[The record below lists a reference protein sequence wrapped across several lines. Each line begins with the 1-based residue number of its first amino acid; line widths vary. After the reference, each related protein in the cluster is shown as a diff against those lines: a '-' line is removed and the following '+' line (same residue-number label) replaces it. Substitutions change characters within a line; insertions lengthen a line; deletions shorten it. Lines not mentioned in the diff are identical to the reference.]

1 MKIRNSTLPVLLALF
16 SSFLSL
22 QSQDGSKTDS
32 LLTLLG
38 SKPHDTTKVDLYIAL
53 HTAFNADSVRALD
66 YIDKAIDLSVQ
77 LEDTERYC
85 QSQLALGHFYY
96 TRGLLS
102 NAQDVLDQVRE
113 KLPAAN
119 NPTLSSSFHMEQGLV
134 ALAKGTFEN
143 AADSFLRAKR
153 LFEVLGDTVGIG
165 KCHTNLGS
173 VYWTIGN
180 LDKALEHYEKSLL
193 LKHPD
198 DQLGISKALGNLGLL
213 ERANNNFDQ
222 ALDYYQRSLK
232 ICQEND
238 FTLEAAINLQNIGV
252 VYEKQK
258 QYNTALDYFI
268 RSNALSTSI
277 DDKIGILYTDHGIAT
292 LYSNLGAYERA
303 IVKLNEALDMAHE
316 LNIKSEI
323 KNINQSLAETFER
336 SGDYKSALTHQKNFE
351 LWKDS
356 IVSKAHLDQ
365 VRELEIKYETEKKDR
380 QIAFLG
386 QEKALQEKETQ
397 HQATLKNTFIGG
409 ILLVTLLGA
418 LLFYIFRLRVRNQR
432 AIAAK
437 NQEIKEVNF
446 KQKLSELERKAL
458 QAQINPHFIFNC
470 MNSINEMILEADNK
484 NASKYL
490 TKFSRLIR
498 LLLENAEDTEVSLK
512 NELALLESYI
522 DLEALRFNGNI
533 AYQIKLAED
542 IDVEN
547 IQLPGMVLQP
557 FVENAIWHGLRHK
570 QGKPRGQIMISI
582 KKKDNQLIC
591 HIEDNGIGREKAFE
605 LQQKSVWKAK
615 SMGVK
620 ITEERLRL
628 LSRELQEQLIKI
640 TDLKDGS
647 GKARGTLVEVNI
659 PIT

>member
-1 MKIRNSTLPVLLALF
+1 MKIRTSTLPVLLALF
-16 SSFLSL
+16 STCLSL

-32 LLTLLG
+32 LFSLLN
-38 SKPHDTTKVDLYIAL
+38 KNPHDTTKVDLYLSL
-53 HTAFNADSVRALD
+53 HRAFTDDSARAMEH
-66 YIDKAIDLSVQ
+66 IDKAVALSLK
-77 LEDTERYC
+77 LEDTRRFC
-85 QSQLALGHFYY
+85 QSNLALSHFYY
-96 TRGLLS
+96 GRGLLS
-102 NAQDVLDQVRE
+102 EAQNSLNQVRE
-113 KLPAAN
+113 KLPVIDDQTIA
-119 NPTLSSSFHMEQGLV
+119 SSFYMEQGLV
-134 ALAKGTFEN
+134 ALANGTFEN
-143 AADSFLRAKR
+143 ATDSFLKAKR

-180 LDKALEHYEKSLL
+180 LDKALEHYKKSLD

-198 DQLGISKALGNLGLL
+198 DHLGISKVLGNLGLL
-213 ERANNNFDQ
+213 ERAKNNYPQ
-222 ALDYYQRSLK
+222 ALAYYQRSLN

-238 FTLEAAINLQNIGV
+238 FKLEAAINLQNIGV

-258 QYNTALDYFI
+258 AYDTALDYFT
-268 RSNALSTSI
+268 RSNALSRSI

-292 LYSNLGAYERA
+292 LYSNLGAYNQA
-303 IVKLNEALDMAHE
+303 IAKLYEALAMAEE
-316 LNIKSEI
+316 LHIKDEI

-336 SGDYKSALTHQKNFE
+336 LGDYKKALQHQKNFE

-356 IVSKAHLDQ
+356 IVSQTHLDQ

-380 QIAFLG
+380 QITFLG
-386 QEKALQEKETQ
+386 QEKELQKKETQ
-397 HQATLKNTFIGG
+397 RQATLKNTFIGG
-409 ILLVTLLGA
+409 ILLITLLGS
-418 LLFYIFRLRVRNQR
+418 LLFYTFRLRVRNQK
-432 AIAAK
+432 AMAAK
-437 NQEIKEVNF
+437 NEEIKEVNF

-470 MNSINEMILEADNK
+470 MNSINQMILDEDNK

-490 TKFSRLIR
+490 TKFSKLIR
-498 LLLENAEDTEVSLK
+498 LILENAEDTEVSLK
-512 NELALLESYI
+512 KELSLLESYI
-522 DLEALRFNGNI
+522 ELETLRFNGE
-533 AYQIKLAED
+533 IKHRITLAED

-570 QGKPRGQIMISI
+570 KGKDGGQISISI
-582 KKKDNQLIC
+582 KKNSDQLIC
-591 HIEDNGIGREKAFE
+591 QIEDNGVGRQKAFE
-605 LQQKSVWKAK
+605 MQQKSVWKGK

-628 LSRELQEQLIKI
+628 LSKELKKQLIRI

-647 GKARGTLVEVNI
+647 GKARGTLVEVHI
-659 PIT
+659 PIS